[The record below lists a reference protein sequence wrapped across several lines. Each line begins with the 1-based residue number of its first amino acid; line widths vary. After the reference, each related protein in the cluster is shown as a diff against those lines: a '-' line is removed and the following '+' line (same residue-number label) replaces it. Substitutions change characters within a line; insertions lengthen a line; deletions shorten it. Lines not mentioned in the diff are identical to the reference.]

1 MSSFLLNAHSGWR
14 WIVMLAILVAV
25 GYGLW
30 GWLTKQPWNDTA
42 RKIMLFTTI
51 AIDIQLLGGL
61 ALYVANKSWSQLN
74 PAQIRFEHP
83 TVMVLALGLA
93 HVLNVKVKRGEIPA
107 ARYRL
112 MALGTLAVLALI
124 VVGILRLPGSR
135 LIPGMN

>member
-30 GWLTKQPWNDTA
+30 GWLTKQSWNDTA

-51 AIDIQLLGGL
+51 AIDIQLLLGL
-61 ALYVANKSWSQLN
+61 ALYVVNKSWSQLN
-74 PAQIRFEHP
+74 PATVRFEHP

-93 HVLNVKVKRGEIPA
+93 HVVNTKVKRGEIPA

-112 MALGTLAVLALI
+112 MALGTIAVLVLI
-124 VVGILRLPGSR
+124 VVGIVRLPGNR
-135 LIPGMN
+135 LFGM

>member
-30 GWLTKQPWNDTA
+30 GWLTKQPWSDTA

-51 AIDIQLLGGL
+51 AIDIQLLLGL
-61 ALYVANKSWSQLN
+61 ALYVVNKSWSQLN
-74 PAQIRFEHP
+74 PATVRFEHP

-93 HVLNVKVKRGEIPA
+93 HVVNTKVKRGEIPA

-112 MALGTLAVLALI
+112 MALGTIAVLVLI
-124 VVGILRLPGSR
+124 VVGILRLPGNR
-135 LIPGMN
+135 LFGM

>member
-14 WIVMLAILVAV
+14 WIVMLAIVVAV

-30 GWLTKQPWNDTA
+30 GWLTKQSWNDTA

-51 AIDIQLLGGL
+51 AIDIQLLLGL
-61 ALYVANKSWSQLN
+61 ALYVVNKSWSQLN
-74 PAQIRFEHP
+74 PATVRFEHP

-93 HVLNVKVKRGEIPA
+93 HVVNTKVKRGEIPA

-112 MALGTLAVLALI
+112 MALGTIAVLVLI
-124 VVGILRLPGSR
+124 VVGIMRLPGNR
-135 LIPGMN
+135 LFGM